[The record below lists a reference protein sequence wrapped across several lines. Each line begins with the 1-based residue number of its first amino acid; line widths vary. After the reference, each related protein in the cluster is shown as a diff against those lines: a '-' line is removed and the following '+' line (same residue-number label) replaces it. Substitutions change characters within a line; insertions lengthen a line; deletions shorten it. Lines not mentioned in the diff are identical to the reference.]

1 MCIFLTQNHENLNPR
16 KLSRKRYRI
25 LVKLVNRQYCVLYV
39 NQGKNILSISCQS
52 YKPIFSI
59 SLYRYYAERN
69 SSSYLDKTII
79 LSFLGCGFISSVIS
93 LLFHYM
99 FSGLSEKQISKNVGD
114 IFLLTYLQKSLLLGH
129 I

>member
-1 MCIFLTQNHENLNPR
+1 MCIFFTQNRENLNPR
-16 KLSRKRYRI
+16 KLPRKWYRI
-25 LVKLVNRQYCVLYV
+25 LVKLVNRQYRVLYV
-39 NQGKNILSISCQS
+39 YQGKNILSISCQS

-59 SLYRYYAERN
+59 SLYRHYAEAN

-79 LSFLGCGFISSVIS
+79 LSFLGCGFISNVFS
-93 LLFHYM
+93 LLFHNI

-114 IFLLTYLQKSLLLGH
+114 IFLLTYKNSLLLGH